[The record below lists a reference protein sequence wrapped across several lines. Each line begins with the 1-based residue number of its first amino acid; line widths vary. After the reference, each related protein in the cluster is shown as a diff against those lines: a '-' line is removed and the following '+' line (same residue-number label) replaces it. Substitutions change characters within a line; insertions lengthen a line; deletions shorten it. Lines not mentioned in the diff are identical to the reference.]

1 MSKKQ
6 SQVQPRRK
14 TEKLKSQSTR
24 KGALT
29 AKALQWYSKGLSL
42 REIGEK
48 MDCSHQ
54 HVKRLLDT
62 IDSLPTFDWSGEL
75 LSPQELRKRLR
86 SMAKEHCGTI
96 WIKVSKRYNW
106 IEQCLATVFE
116 SPEDPETRTELFS
129 KLLSSGPS
137 RPGRPRCQEASS
149 LDSGERKWKKVIP
162 ISQIVRR
169 RADGSELSYTEVQ
182 DRVMTDHFKILAGQS
197 VAKTAFRPRRVAPNG
212 KPFEPCPICHRLT
225 AYSVSCIIK
234 RDGEIF
240 RKTVLSFKSK
250 RCKAGSCA
258 GKRVHAPT
266 EPKTSV
272 GGRVRRVST

>member
-1 MSKKQ
+1 MFPE
-6 SQVQPRRK
+6 VQTEYPALSGRK
-14 TEKLKSQSTR
+14 NAISFRKLVESSGLYEKR
-24 KGALT
+24 
-29 AKALQWYSKGLSL
+29 SL
-42 REIGEK
+42 CPDFIA
-48 MDCSHQ
+48 
-54 HVKRLLDT
+54 
-62 IDSLPTFDWSGEL
+62 TFVAG
-75 LSPQELRKRLR
+75 Q
-86 SMAKEHCGTI
+86 
-96 WIKVSKRYNW
+96 
-106 IEQCLATVFE
+106 
-116 SPEDPETRTELFS
+116 DPETRTELFS